1 MDKKELLIIASL
13 RKDSR
18 RSLTRMSRDIRLP
31 ISTIHDKM
39 QDYREGII
47 KKTTAIL
54 DFAKLGFK
62 TRAYVLLKTEVRD
75 KKPLLE
81 YLLKSSSVNTL
92 SKINNGYDFYAEMIF
107 KEFVDAENFMED
119 LSLKYDVKKKE
130 IFYSLEDFRRE
141 DFLSTPS
148 MVYIS

>member
-31 ISTIHDKM
+31 ISTIHDRLQNYQK
-39 QDYREGII
+39 GVI

-62 TRAYVLLKTEVRD
+62 TRAHVLLKTEMKD

-81 YLLKSSSVNTL
+81 YLLKSSTVNTL

-107 KEFVDAENFMED
+107 KEFVDAENFLEE

-130 IFYSLEDFRRE
+130 IFYCLEDFRRE
-141 DFLSTPS
+141 DFLTSPNTA
-148 MVYIS
+148 YI